1 MHGLAHRLIAAERER
16 NIRDTARHMRTR
28 QLIANALCRLD
39 EINGIIIMLFNA
51 GGDGENI
58 RIENNIFRRK
68 TDLLGQNLVRALANL
83 KFAFCRIGLPVFVKC
98 HDNHRRAIA
107 QTRAR
112 LFKKRRFAL
121 FQ

>member
-1 MHGLAHRLIAAERER
+1 MR
-16 NIRDTARHMRTR
+16 AR
-28 QLIANALCRLD
+28 QFFANALGRLNKVD
-39 EINGIIIMLFNA
+39 GIIVMLFNA

-58 RIENNIFRRK
+58 RVEDNIFRRK
-68 TDLLGQNLVRALANL
+68 TDLLGQNLVRALANF
-83 KFAFCRIGLPVFVKC
+83 KFVCGRISLAVLVKC

-121 FQ
+121 F